1 MTVREA
7 NLTASSSADR
17 EPELIETAG
26 TARLHL
32 TLATADY
39 DHVRD
44 LTTGAVRAEGTLL
57 TAFVLPIEEI
67 FYRFIKNR
75 EWDVSEMSFGKFIGY
90 ADQGNSPFVG
100 IPVFPSRVFR
110 HSAFYVR
117 SDRGISHPK
126 DLEGKRVG
134 IPEWAQTA
142 GIYARG
148 FLSETADVDLRKVQW
163 VQAGMNEAG
172 REEKVEFK
180 LPDGIHYEQRR
191 DTTISAMLLSG
202 EIDAAISARVP
213 DAFDNSG
220 GRIVRLYP
228 DYRAHEMDYH
238 TATGI
243 YPIMHVIAM
252 RRVVFERYP
261 WVAMNLFKAFD
272 EARRRSLERIRD
284 VTASRIPV
292 PWAASIAGEWSRNF
306 GDDPFPYGLEQNRR
320 TLDAFCRFAH
330 AQGVTAKK
338 LAPDDLFPKEVRAS
352 VRVKAQPSPRSGP
365 DILRRRPSILG
376 ALDIRTIGGA
386 HHHAG
391 ACGDMGR
398 HHGAHAIRQL
408 GRFE

>member
-7 NLTASSSADR
+7 NLTPGSSADR
-17 EPELIETAG
+17 EPEIIESGG

-32 TLATADY
+32 TLATTDY

-44 LTTGAVRAEGTLL
+44 LVNGVVHPEGITL
-57 TAFVLPIEEI
+57 TAFILNVEEV

-75 EWDVSEMSFGKFIGY
+75 EWDISEMSFGKYIGY
-90 ADQGNSPFVG
+90 ASQGNSPFVG

-110 HSAFYVR
+110 HSAFYTR
-117 SDRGISHPK
+117 TDRGIATPK

-148 FLSETADVDLRKVQW
+148 YLEETAGVDLTKIEW

-180 LPDGIHYEQRR
+180 LPPGIRYEQRR
-191 DTTISAMLLSG
+191 DTSVSAMLLSG

-213 DAFDNSG
+213 NAFESG
-220 GRIVRLYP
+220 GRKIVRLFP
-228 DYRAHEMDYH
+228 EFRAEEMRYYA
-238 TATGI
+238 ATGI

-252 RRVVFERYP
+252 RRAVFERYP

-272 EARRRSLERIRD
+272 EARHRILERIRD
-284 VTASRIPV
+284 LTASRIPV
-292 PWAASIAGEWSRNF
+292 PWAAAIADEWAKGF
-306 GDDPFPYGLEQNRR
+306 GSDPFPYGLDNNRK

-330 AQGVTAKK
+330 AQGVTARR
-338 LAPDDLFPKEVRAS
+338 LSPDDLFPKEVRAS
-352 VRVKAQPSPRSGP
+352 VRV
-365 DILRRRPSILG
+365 
-376 ALDIRTIGGA
+376 
-386 HHHAG
+386 
-391 ACGDMGR
+391 
-398 HHGAHAIRQL
+398 
-408 GRFE
+408 

>member
-1 MTVREA
+1 MTLREA
-7 NLTASSSADR
+7 NLTTASTADR
-17 EPELIETAG
+17 EPEIIETGG

-32 TLATADY
+32 TLAATDY

-44 LTTGAVRAEGTLL
+44 LMNGVVRPEGVVL
-57 TAFVLPIEEI
+57 TAFVLPVEEV

-75 EWDVSEMSFGKFIGY
+75 EWDVSEMSFGKFIGF
-90 ADQGNSPFVG
+90 ASQGNSPFIG

-117 SDRGISHPK
+117 TDRAIAKPK

-148 FLSETADVDLRKVQW
+148 YLSDAGVDLRKIHW

-180 LPDGIHYEQRR
+180 LPAGIQYEQRR
-191 DTTISAMLLSG
+191 DTSISAMLLSG

-213 DAFDNSG
+213 DAFETG
-220 GRIVRLYP
+220 GGKIARLFP
-228 DYRAHEMDYH
+228 EYRAEEARYH
-238 TATGI
+238 AATGI

-252 RRVVFERYP
+252 RRTVFERYP

-272 EARRRSLERIRD
+272 ESKRRSLERIRD
-284 VTASRIPV
+284 LTASRIPV
-292 PWAASIAGEWSRNF
+292 PWSAAIMDEWSKDF
-306 GDDPFPYGLEQNRR
+306 GADPFPYGLEANRK

-330 AQGVTAKK
+330 EQGVTAKR

-352 VRVKAQPSPRSGP
+352 VRV
-365 DILRRRPSILG
+365 
-376 ALDIRTIGGA
+376 
-386 HHHAG
+386 
-391 ACGDMGR
+391 
-398 HHGAHAIRQL
+398 
-408 GRFE
+408 